1 MALLGMLIAVLL
13 VMGMTGI
20 GFIPLPVIKATTM
33 HIPVILGAVLLGPG
47 AGAVLGGAFGLCS
60 IWANTITPG
69 LLSFAFSPFMST
81 TGFPGMVKS
90 VWIALGCRIL
100 FGWLAGWIWKLLK
113 QLKVRDL
120 EALPVTGAVATI
132 CHTLLVMGSIYILLA
147 QQYADAKHNVYA
159 YLLRENNVTRF
170 SDDGEPHGTAG
181 LPVLDVLRKE
191 GVTDVAVVVTRY
203 FGGILLGTGG
213 LVRAYSQAAKM
224 ALDAAGKSTMEKLL
238 VFSLR
243 VNYSDLQKIEPILE
257 NYTMIRLDTAYADDV
272 RLSAAMREGEYP
284 ALEKALTERTNGRA
298 ILKLEGEQFACL

>member
-1 MALLGMLIAVLL
+1 MSAGWTTVKEAAVASFIERKSEF
-13 VMGMTGI
+13 I
-20 GFIPLPVIKATTM
+20 G
-33 HIPVILGAVLLGPG
+33 
-47 AGAVLGGAFGLCS
+47 S
-60 IWANTITPG
+60 ITPVKTEEEAI
-69 LLSFAFSPFMST
+69 AFVNS
-81 TGFPGMVKS
+81 VK
-90 VWIALGCRIL
+90 
-100 FGWLAGWIWKLLK
+100 K
-113 QLKVRDL
+113 
-120 EALPVTGAVATI
+120 
-132 CHTLLVMGSIYILLA
+132 
-147 QQYADAKHNVYA
+147 QYADAKHNVYA

-224 ALDAAGKSTMEKLL
+224 ALDTAGKSTMEKLL

-298 ILKLEGEQFACL
+298 ILKLEGEQFAAL

>member
-1 MALLGMLIAVLL
+1 MSAGWTTVKEAAVASFIERKSEF
-13 VMGMTGI
+13 I
-20 GFIPLPVIKATTM
+20 G
-33 HIPVILGAVLLGPG
+33 
-47 AGAVLGGAFGLCS
+47 S
-60 IWANTITPG
+60 ITPVKTEEEAI
-69 LLSFAFSPFMST
+69 AFVS
-81 TGFPGMVKS
+81 GVK
-90 VWIALGCRIL
+90 
-100 FGWLAGWIWKLLK
+100 K
-113 QLKVRDL
+113 
-120 EALPVTGAVATI
+120 
-132 CHTLLVMGSIYILLA
+132 
-147 QQYADAKHNVYA
+147 QYADAKHNVYA

>member
-1 MALLGMLIAVLL
+1 MSAGWTTVKKAAVASFIERKSEF
-13 VMGMTGI
+13 I
-20 GFIPLPVIKATTM
+20 G
-33 HIPVILGAVLLGPG
+33 
-47 AGAVLGGAFGLCS
+47 S
-60 IWANTITPG
+60 ITPVKTEEEAI
-69 LLSFAFSPFMST
+69 AFVNS
-81 TGFPGMVKS
+81 VK
-90 VWIALGCRIL
+90 
-100 FGWLAGWIWKLLK
+100 K
-113 QLKVRDL
+113 
-120 EALPVTGAVATI
+120 
-132 CHTLLVMGSIYILLA
+132 
-147 QQYADAKHNVYA
+147 QYADAKHNVYA

-298 ILKLEGEQFACL
+298 ILKLEGEQFAAL

>member
-1 MALLGMLIAVLL
+1 MSAGWTTVKEAAVASFIERKSEF
-13 VMGMTGI
+13 I
-20 GFIPLPVIKATTM
+20 G
-33 HIPVILGAVLLGPG
+33 
-47 AGAVLGGAFGLCS
+47 S
-60 IWANTITPG
+60 ITPVKTEEEAI
-69 LLSFAFSPFMST
+69 AFVNS
-81 TGFPGMVKS
+81 VK
-90 VWIALGCRIL
+90 
-100 FGWLAGWIWKLLK
+100 K
-113 QLKVRDL
+113 
-120 EALPVTGAVATI
+120 
-132 CHTLLVMGSIYILLA
+132 
-147 QQYADAKHNVYA
+147 QYADAKHNVYA
-159 YLLRENNVTRF
+159 YLLRENNITRF

-298 ILKLEGEQFACL
+298 ILKLEGEQFAAL

>member
-1 MALLGMLIAVLL
+1 MSAGWTTVKEAAVASFIERKSEF
-13 VMGMTGI
+13 I
-20 GFIPLPVIKATTM
+20 G
-33 HIPVILGAVLLGPG
+33 
-47 AGAVLGGAFGLCS
+47 S
-60 IWANTITPG
+60 ITPVKTEEEAI
-69 LLSFAFSPFMST
+69 AFVN
-81 TGFPGMVKS
+81 GVK
-90 VWIALGCRIL
+90 
-100 FGWLAGWIWKLLK
+100 K
-113 QLKVRDL
+113 
-120 EALPVTGAVATI
+120 
-132 CHTLLVMGSIYILLA
+132 
-147 QQYADAKHNVYA
+147 QYADAKHNVYA

-213 LVRAYSQAAKM
+213 LVRAYSQAAKL
-224 ALDAAGKSTMEKLL
+224 ALDAAGTSTMEKLL